1 MIVNFNWQKL
11 RESHEG
17 YLLAL
22 DILMLWLLT
31 INLVW
36 YFLDVL
42 FGVALVR
49 NALDQVMPSYSAIY
63 ARDIHPN
70 FVLYDL
76 GFLAVFLAEFFF
88 RWGLAIKQRT
98 YHRWFFF
105 PFVHWYDVLGCIPLG
120 GFRLLRLL
128 RVFSIIYRLH
138 KLGIIDFR
146 QSALLRVGE
155 KYYRI
160 LVEEVS
166 DRVVINVLEGVQ
178 SEIDTGGDVS
188 RRLVDAILRP
198 RRDVIVP
205 WLASRLGQGLRQSLE
220 PRRDEIGR
228 YVRNTVHKGL
238 NDSEELQNVSQI
250 PMVGSYLE
258 ARLEKAISEIVHNIV
273 MQIAADLDGIEDDHY
288 LQQLSGML
296 FDALLEPHEAMGLA
310 MRDTL
315 LDSLEM
321 IKQQVAVQQWKR
333 SDAGPVAQQ
342 AAGSQG

>member
-1 MIVNFNWQKL
+1 MIVNIHWQKL

-17 YLLAL
+17 PLLAL

-31 INLVW
+31 INLAW
-36 YFLDVL
+36 YFIDVL

-49 NALDQVMPSYSAIY
+49 QTLHPFLPDLTHYY
-63 ARDIHPN
+63 ATEIHPN

-76 GFLAVFLAEFFF
+76 GFLALYLSEFVF
-88 RWGLAIKQRT
+88 RWALAIHRNT
-98 YHRWFFF
+98 YHRWFFY

-120 GFRLLRLL
+120 GLRLLRLL
-128 RVFSIIYRLH
+128 RIVSIIYRLH
-138 KLGIIDFR
+138 KFGIIDFR
-146 QSALLRVGE
+146 QSAPLRVGE

-166 DRVVINVLEGVQ
+166 DRVVINVLDGMQKEIEG
-178 SEIDTGGDVS
+178 GGDTS
-188 RRLVDAILRP
+188 RQLVNTILRP

-220 PRRDEIGR
+220 PRREEIGR

-238 NDSEELQNVSQI
+238 DESEELQTLAQI
-250 PMVGSYLE
+250 PVIGSHIEL
-258 ARLEKAISEIVHNIV
+258 RLEKAISEIVHNIV
-273 MQIAADLDGIEDDHY
+273 MNIAADLDGIEDDHY

-296 FDALLEPHEAMGLA
+296 FDALLEPHEAVGQA
-310 MRDTL
+310 MRETL
-315 LDSLEM
+315 LDSIEL

-333 SDAGPVAQQ
+333 DDATTP
-342 AAGSQG
+342 